1 MKSKVSLEDRA
12 DITEAIARYAWALD
26 TGDLDGYIDCFT
38 EDGWIEH
45 HPPGRSVGRQGIRE
59 LTDFLW
65 YTHPDHYLGRQHRMS
80 QIIMT
85 PEDGDV
91 RIKCFWSI
99 LQQRVDTSANGVFGM
114 GTWDALATL
123 CEDGEW
129 RFKTIYVDIW
139 RGEDVPWV
147 GDKRAWSKHRA
158 TADADA

>member
-1 MKSKVSLEDRA
+1 MISKVSVEDRL
-12 DITEAIARYAWALD
+12 DVMEAAARYAWALD

-45 HPPGRSVGRQGIRE
+45 HPPGRCEGHQGIRE

-65 YTHPDHYLGRQHRMS
+65 YSQPNHYLGRQHRMN
-80 QIIMT
+80 QFIMT

-99 LQQRVDTSANGVFGM
+99 LQQKVDTSENIVFGL

-123 CEDGEW
+123 CDDQVW
-129 RFKTIYVDIW
+129 RFKSIFVDIW

-147 GDKRAWSKHRA
+147 GDKRAWSGPA
-158 TADADA
+158 TA